1 MSSNAL
7 LMFTLAVAGAN
18 FCVGFGSAIYAG
30 LGPKT
35 WPPKFFEKPPRPIAK
50 KKRAEE
56 DEHEAEDEH
65 HETPP
70 TAAAAAEEKK
80 PAPPAAP
87 ETPPE
92 QPPLVAI
99 LEQLACSF
107 DQFEAELA
115 AWDGNHRQQQ
125 LDADGLTTSAI
136 ELNEVASRQ
145 LDQFQQVLAPLSGYC
160 LEDAAAMEARD
171 AISKRGEEL
180 ESHLRMVCAE
190 LGSLQFEGN
199 DHAMASDKLTTA
211 ITQVFAVLHSARDY
225 LEEPL
230 VTLLGKEIHDPVVV
244 TTLTAHSDASLLG
257 RLCFEHAWLEIRKQ
271 KKAGSIAIIDLDG
284 LQQVNAAR
292 GPLVARRAIG
302 AIASMLHD
310 ALPKG
315 TSAARVCGQQFIVT
329 LPELNMGAAAD
340 LLEKVRQQVEHTEM
354 QHEDAQWRMTV
365 SAAAAAIQT
374 ADTSASV
381 LEKLRMAVREAKN
394 GGRNQTF
401 TCEDDYPTAVA
412 PRNLKVEPRVVKL

>member
-35 WPPKFFEKPPRPIAK
+35 WPPKFFEKPPPK

-56 DEHEAEDEH
+56 EEHEAEDEH
-65 HETPP
+65 VQTPP
-70 TAAAAAEEKK
+70 ATPAAATEEKK
-80 PAPPAAP
+80 NPTPPAAP
-87 ETPPE
+87 EKPPE

-99 LEQLACSF
+99 LESLAGSF

-125 LDADGLTTSAI
+125 LNADGLTTSAI
-136 ELNEVASRQ
+136 ELNELASRQ

-160 LEDAAAMEARD
+160 LEDAAAVEARD

-211 ITQVFAVLHSARDY
+211 ITQVFGVLHSARDY

-230 VTLLGKEIHDPVVV
+230 VTLLGAEIHDPVVV
-244 TTLTAHSDASLLG
+244 ATLTAHSDASLLG
-257 RLCFEHAWLEIRKQ
+257 RLCFEHAWLAIRKQ
-271 KKAGSIAIIDLDG
+271 KKTGSVAIIDLDG

-302 AIASMLHD
+302 AIASVLHD

-329 LPELNMGAAAD
+329 LPELNMAAAAD

-365 SAAAAAIQT
+365 SAAAAVIQT

-412 PRNLKVEPRVVKL
+412 PRNLKVEPRIVKL